1 MGLANKNK
9 KEYNYFECFEKGGE
23 AICQSAEM
31 LVKTVSDMQN
41 ISKYAEEIHVIEHG
55 ADSLY
60 HEMMGFLTRA
70 FITPFEREDLKMLG
84 QSIDDVVDAIDE
96 TVINLY
102 IYDITTLRDEAAP
115 FVDLLSQCCQTLNK
129 VLHEFKHYKKSKDI
143 KKYIIEVNDIEE
155 KADQLFQT
163 ALRRLFTSGTPE
175 IEIIKWREIFK
186 DFERCVDAC
195 EEVAD
200 TVEIV
205 ILKNS

>member
-1 MGLANKNK
+1 MTVTK
-9 KEYNYFECFEKGGE
+9 KKKDYNYFECFEKGGE
-23 AICQSAEM
+23 SICRSASV
-31 LVKTVSDMQN
+31 LSKTVSDMSN
-41 ISKYAEEIHVIEHG
+41 ISKYAEEIHLIEND

-60 HEMMGFLTRA
+60 HEMVEYLTRA
-70 FITPFEREDLKMLG
+70 FITPFEREDIKMLG
-84 QSIDDVVDAIDE
+84 QSIDDVVDALDE

-102 IYDITTLRDEAAP
+102 IYDVTVLREETKA
-115 FVDLLSQCCQTLNK
+115 FVDLLNRCCVALNK
-129 VLHEFKHYKKSKDI
+129 VLCEFKHYKKSKDI

-155 KADQLFQT
+155 QADKLFQT
-163 ALRRLFTSGTPE
+163 ALRRLFTQEPEE

-186 DFERCVDAC
+186 DFERCFDAC